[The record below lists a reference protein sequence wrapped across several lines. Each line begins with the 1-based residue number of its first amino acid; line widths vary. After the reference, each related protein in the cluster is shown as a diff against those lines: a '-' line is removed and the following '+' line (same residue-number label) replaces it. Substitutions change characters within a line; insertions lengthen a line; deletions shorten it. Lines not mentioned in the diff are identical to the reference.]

1 MHELLHIDLVLKKKE
16 LSVDKEKNKS
26 VTSQIN
32 SPNYY
37 ILLLEQIVLGHF
49 IYIRHMLCMNVHTIF
64 FSRNEV

>member
-1 MHELLHIDLVLKKKE
+1 MHELLDIDLVLKKKRAIGRQG
-16 LSVDKEKNKS
+16 KNKS

-37 ILLLEQIVLGHF
+37 TLLLEQIVLGHF

-64 FSRNEV
+64 FF